1 MLVERLRKEWG
12 AREHMVPIDPCPR
25 FTPEGLVMGAGTV
38 MAAADAKGGLRSLDG
53 QEARVLALL
62 SVAYGRAVEPSA
74 LNAIDRAGKRWKDGE
89 DCLALIH
96 LALAGLHRLDD
107 RDAAR
112 RLFMAD
118 RLMETG
124 IEPGLILRA
133 LDLDATA
140 CDAFKL
146 YNEAQPRVP
155 AGSGDTSGEWT
166 RVAEP
171 VLARLSAAAARFL
184 GRFSIRAGTAN
195 PYALAVGLILIPRG
209 NNLHVGG
216 DIPELPGFRYDWYHD
231 EAVLRITYDGP
242 NGRREIDAM
251 LGADGVFRNN
261 QRVVARLLPD
271 NTLVI
276 DPAEVSS
283 DLADRDGPNLCPT
296 TTKDKP
302 GRPDGEK
309 DKDYEDQ
316 IKMLVNPDNPTP
328 RGYSYKFLNP
338 VTGALVDIDD
348 CQHQTGARIEIKSE
362 YDDLLNYEWGDE
374 SLTKDWLDQSLR
386 QVQASQGFPVIWIF
400 AQTRS
405 ERFARKLFDNAEG
418 GRERIATGVVER
430 IGASK

>member
-1 MLVERLRKEWG
+1 
-12 AREHMVPIDPCPR
+12 
-25 FTPEGLVMGAGTV
+25 
-38 MAAADAKGGLRSLDG
+38 
-53 QEARVLALL
+53 VLALL

-96 LALAGLHRLDD
+96 LALAGLRRLDD

-133 LDLDATA
+133 LDLDAAA

-155 AGSGDTSGEWT
+155 AGNGDTSGEWT
-166 RVAEP
+166 KDAEP

-184 GRFSIRAGTAN
+184 GRFSIRAVTAN

-209 NNLHVGG
+209 NNLHDGG
-216 DIPELPGFRYDWYHD
+216 DIPELPGFRYDRD

-251 LGADGVFRNN
+251 LGADRVFRDS
-261 QRVVARLLPD
+261 QRVVAKLLPD
-271 NTLVI
+271 DTLVI

-296 TTKDKP
+296 TEKDRP
-302 GRPDGEK
+302 GRSGAVGEK
-309 DKDYEDQ
+309 DKDYEGQ
-316 IKMLVNPDNPTP
+316 IKRLVNPDNPTP
-328 RGYSYKFLNP
+328 RGYGYKFFNP
-338 VTGALVDIDD
+338 VTGKWVYMDD
-348 CQHQTGARIEIKSE
+348 CQHQTGARFEVKGD
-362 YDDLLNYEWGDE
+362 YDGLLSFPDGEE
-374 SLTKDWLDQSLR
+374 AITKDWLDQSLR
-386 QVQASQGFPVIWIF
+386 QVQASPGFPVIWIF
-400 AQTRS
+400 AQKGS
-405 ERFARKLFDNAEG
+405 AGFALNLFQTNAG
-418 GRERIATGVVER
+418 GRERIDVGVVKR
-430 IGASK
+430 AGH

>member
-1 MLVERLRKEWG
+1 MMVERLRRAWG
-12 AREHMVPIDPCPR
+12 ARERMVSIDLYPR

-38 MAAADAKGGLRSLDG
+38 MAPADAKGGPRSLDG

-62 SVAYGRAVEPSA
+62 SVAYGRAMEPAA
-74 LNAIDRAGKRWKDGE
+74 LKAIDRAGKRWKDGE

-96 LALAGLHRLDD
+96 LALAGLRRLDD

-118 RLMETG
+118 RLMEAG
-124 IEPGLILRA
+124 IQPGLILRA

-155 AGSGDTSGEWT
+155 AGSGGASGEWT
-166 RVAEP
+166 RIVEP

-184 GRFSIRAGTAN
+184 GRLATRAATAS
-195 PYALAVGLILIPRG
+195 PYVLAVGLILVPRR
-209 NNLHVGG
+209 NNLHDGG
-216 DIPELPGFRYDWYHD
+216 DIPELPGFRYDRD

-251 LGADGVFRNN
+251 LGADRVFRDS
-261 QRVVARLLPD
+261 QRVVAKLLPD
-271 NTLVI
+271 DTLVI

-302 GRPDGEK
+302 GRPEGEK

-316 IKMLVNPDNPTP
+316 IKMLINPDNPTP

-348 CQHQTGARIEIKSE
+348 CQHQTGARVEIKSE